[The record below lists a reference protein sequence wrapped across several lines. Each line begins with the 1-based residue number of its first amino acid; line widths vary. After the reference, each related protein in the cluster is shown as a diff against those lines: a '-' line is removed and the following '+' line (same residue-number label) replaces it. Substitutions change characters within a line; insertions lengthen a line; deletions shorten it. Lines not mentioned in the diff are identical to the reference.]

1 MLWERYHKS
10 KTSCVLTLAQDH
22 IVLPAIL
29 TGKFIAHLAVE
40 WQSNFNKVKA
50 GRLTVCIVLGIFG
63 SSMRNIHTALTGR
76 CLCGSLQYR
85 IEGPVGKPHACH
97 CGQYLQQRGHYAVS
111 ADVQRTYFSTTQDSG
126 LKWYESSSFARRGFC
141 KECGSALL

>member
-1 MLWERYHKS
+1 M
-10 KTSCVLTLAQDH
+10 
-22 IVLPAIL
+22 
-29 TGKFIAHLAVE
+29 G
-40 WQSNFNKVKA
+40 
-50 GRLTVCIVLGIFG
+50 
-63 SSMRNIHTALTGR
+63 NIHTALTGR

-111 ADVQRTYFSTTQDSG
+111 ADVQRTYFSTTQDRG

-141 KECGSALL
+141 KECGSALFWDGGDDKIYISIGSLDQSTGLRLASHIFVDEKADYYEIEDELPKFAGYDTPLNKT